1 MFSAVSLTLDKLG
14 CILAKKSN
22 KFVFLRK
29 FFTIF
34 ATQ

>member
-1 MFSAVSLTLDKLG
+1 MSRFSLTLDKLG

-29 FFTIF
+29 FFTNF